1 MVRENLSV
9 LFSCI
14 IEGTPTP
21 HVEWTMPNG
30 TIFTVLSQPSGTIR
44 VLSNNSLYITMVTE
58 SDAGTYSCKA
68 VNNVGERSASAMLT
82 VQSEFLV
89 WSELRYLYQYLLFL
103 VLLVEFPSVISL
115 LSFRAPMFI

>member
-1 MVRENLSV
+1 
-9 LFSCI
+9 
-14 IEGTPTP
+14 
-21 HVEWTMPNG
+21 
-30 TIFTVLSQPSGTIR
+30 
-44 VLSNNSLYITMVTE
+44 MVTE

>member
-1 MVRENLSV
+1 MSV

-21 HVEWTMPNG
+21 HVEWTTPNG
-30 TIFTVLSQPSGTIR
+30 TIFTVLSQSSGTIR
-44 VLSNNSLYITMVTE
+44 VLSNNSLHITMVTE
-58 SDAGTYSCKA
+58 SDAGRYTCKA

-89 WSELRYLYQYLLFL
+89 WSELKD
-103 VLLVEFPSVISL
+103 I
-115 LSFRAPMFI
+115 FINI